1 MASRIRSR
9 GRPTDIWPGFVDAL
23 AALLVVIIFL
33 LVVFVLAQT
42 FLSQALTEGDEALE
56 RLTAQI
62 NELGELLSLE
72 REENADLRL
81 NVAQLSASLQ
91 QANEDRDDLVLRL
104 GEVTDRNADLSEQ
117 VDVLLA
123 RAESAE
129 GKLESAE
136 KTVTTDRDS
145 IRAQL
150 SQIESLRR
158 DIEALRRLRVNLE
171 LQIAGLTKSLD
182 LSEQTLAT
190 AQEDAQGLQTAL
202 DTANADSARVRARLD
217 AASSESAQARAAL
230 AELETTASNLRERS
244 AEFETVLADTRS
256 ALGALRD
263 RTKELE
269 ARLDAA
275 SSESAQARA
284 ALAEL
289 ERTTSNLRVRSA
301 EFEAGLADS
310 RSALGALRD
319 RTKELEA
326 RLATAAE
333 RTLLAQKE
341 IEARD
346 VRLAE
351 LQALYLTRDSDL
363 EEQRSLSAQASDR
376 VQALGRQVNA
386 LRQQLLAMQ
395 QALNVAEVRDEEQQ
409 IVISSL
415 GERLNR
421 ALAARVEELS
431 RYRSEFFGR
440 LREVLGDRQDIQ
452 IVGDRFVFQSEVLFN
467 SGSAELEDGGK
478 LRLADLADTLLEISP
493 KIPPEIPWILRVDGH
508 TDAVPIHTA
517 QFPSNWELSSA
528 RAISVIQFLMER
540 GIPAG
545 RLAAAG
551 FGQFQPLDDG
561 FDETANRRNRRIELK
576 LTER

>member
-1 MASRIRSR
+1 VSSQN
-9 GRPTDIWPGFVDAL
+9 
-23 AALLVVIIFL
+23 AAL
-33 LVVFVLAQT
+33 
-42 FLSQALTEGDEALE
+42 SG
-56 RLTAQI
+56 
-62 NELGELLSLE
+62 
-72 REENADLRL
+72 
-81 NVAQLSASLQ
+81 
-91 QANEDRDDLVLRL
+91 
-104 GEVTDRNADLSEQ
+104 Q

-136 KTVTTDRDS
+136 DTVTADRGS

-158 DIEALRRLRVNLE
+158 DIEALRRVRVNLE
-171 LQIAGLTKSLD
+171 LQVAGLINSLD
-182 LSEQTLAT
+182 ESEQTLAA
-190 AQEDAQGLQTAL
+190 AQDETQGLQSAL
-202 DTANADSARVRARLD
+202 DTAEADSAAVQARLD
-217 AASSESAQARAAL
+217 AASTESAQALAAL
-230 AELETTASNLRERS
+230 AELETTARSLRE
-244 AEFETVLADTRS
+244 
-256 ALGALRD
+256 
-263 RTKELE
+263 
-269 ARLDAA
+269 
-275 SSESAQARA
+275 Q
-284 ALAEL
+284 
-289 ERTTSNLRVRSA
+289 SA
-301 EFEAGLADS
+301 EFEAGLTAS

-326 RLATAAE
+326 RLATEAE
-333 RTLLAQKE
+333 RTLLAQKD
-341 IEARD
+341 IEDRD
-346 VRLAE
+346 IRLAE

-363 EEQRSLSAQASDR
+363 ETQRTLATRASDH
-376 VQALGRQVNA
+376 VQALNRQVEA
-386 LRQQLLAMQ
+386 LRQQLRALQ
-395 QALNVAEVRDEEQQ
+395 QALNIAEERDEEQQ

-452 IVGDRFVFQSEVLFN
+452 IVGDRFVFQSEVLFT
-467 SGSAELEDGGK
+467 SGSAELEEGGK
-478 LRLADLADTLLEISP
+478 LRLAELAQTLLEISP
-493 KIPPEIPWILRVDGH
+493 KIPAEIPWILRVDGH

-528 RAISVIQFLMER
+528 RAISVIQFLMEE

-551 FGQFQPLDDG
+551 FGQFQPLDGG
-561 FDETANRRNRRIELK
+561 FDEIANRRNRRIELK

>member
-56 RLTAQI
+56 RLTAQV

-81 NVAQLSASLQ
+81 NVAQLSANLQ
-91 QANEDRDDLVLRL
+91 QANENRDDLVLRL
-104 GEVTDRNADLSEQ
+104 GDVTSQNAALSGQ

-129 GKLESAE
+129 GKLESA
-136 KTVTTDRDS
+136 KDTVTADRGS

-158 DIEALRRLRVNLE
+158 DIEALRRMRVNLE
-171 LQIAGLTKSLD
+171 LQVAGLINSLD
-182 LSEQTLAT
+182 ESEQTLAA
-190 AQEDAQGLQTAL
+190 AQNETQGLQTAL
-202 DTANADSARVRARLD
+202 DTAEADSASVRAQLE
-217 AASSESAQARAAL
+217 AALSDSALARAAL
-230 AELETTASNLRERS
+230 SELETTARNLREQ
-244 AEFETVLADTRS
+244 F
-256 ALGALRD
+256 G
-263 RTKELE
+263 
-269 ARLDAA
+269 
-275 SSESAQARA
+275 
-284 ALAEL
+284 
-289 ERTTSNLRVRSA
+289 
-301 EFEAGLADS
+301 EFEAGLTAS
-310 RSALGALRD
+310 SSALGALRD

-326 RLATAAE
+326 RLATEAE
-333 RTLLAQKE
+333 RTLLAQKD
-341 IEARD
+341 IEDRD
-346 VRLAE
+346 IRLAE

-363 EEQRSLSAQASDR
+363 KTQRNLATRASDH
-376 VQALGRQVNA
+376 VQALNRQVEA
-386 LRQQLLAMQ
+386 LRQQLLALQ
-395 QALNVAEVRDEEQQ
+395 QALNVAEEHDEEQQ

-440 LREVLGDRQDIQ
+440 LREVLGGRQDIQ
-452 IVGDRFVFQSEVLFN
+452 IVGDRFVFQSEVLFT
-467 SGSAELEDGGK
+467 SGSAELEEGGK
-478 LRLADLADTLLEISP
+478 LRLAELAQTLLEISP
-493 KIPPEIPWILRVDGH
+493 KIPAEIPWILRVDGH

-528 RAISVIQFLMER
+528 RAISVIQFLMEE

-551 FGQFQPLDDG
+551 FGQFQPLDGG
-561 FDETANRRNRRIELK
+561 FDEIANRRNRRIELK

>member
-1 MASRIRSR
+1 MAARIRSR

-23 AALLVVIIFL
+23 AALLVVILFL

-56 RLTAQI
+56 RLTTQI

-72 REENADLRL
+72 REDNAELRL
-81 NVAQLSASLQ
+81 NIAQLSASLQ
-91 QANEDRDDLVLRL
+91 QANEDHDDLVLRL
-104 GEVTDRNADLSEQ
+104 GEVTERNAALSGQ

-129 GKLESAE
+129 RKLGSAE
-136 KTVTTDRDS
+136 QTVTTDRDS

-158 DIEALRRLRVNLE
+158 DVEALRRLRINLE
-171 LQIAGLTKSLD
+171 LQIAGPINSLEESGQD
-182 LSEQTLAT
+182 LAT
-190 AQEDAQGLQTAL
+190 AREEAQGLQADLVTAEAESVNVQSL
-202 DTANADSARVRARLD
+202 LNAALSDSANVQGQLD
-217 AASSESAQARAAL
+217 AALSDSANVQDQLKAALSESASARAQLAAALRDSAL
-230 AELETTASNLRERS
+230 ARTALAALETTAGNLRE
-244 AEFETVLADTRS
+244 
-256 ALGALRD
+256 
-263 RTKELE
+263 
-269 ARLDAA
+269 
-275 SSESAQARA
+275 Q
-284 ALAEL
+284 
-289 ERTTSNLRVRSA
+289 SA
-301 EFEAGLADS
+301 EFEAALADS
-310 RSALGALRD
+310 SSALGALRD

-341 IEARD
+341 IEDRD
-346 VRLAE
+346 IRLSE
-351 LQALYLTRDSDL
+351 LQALYLTRDSDV
-363 EEQRSLSAQASDR
+363 EKQRTLSDQASER
-376 VQALGRQVNA
+376 VQALSRQVDA
-386 LRQQLLAMQ
+386 LRQQLRALQ
-395 QALNVAEVRDEEQQ
+395 QALGAAEIRDEEQQ

-415 GERLNR
+415 GDRLNR

-478 LRLADLADTLLEISP
+478 LRLAELANTLLEISP
-493 KIPPEIPWILRVDGH
+493 DIPTDIPWILRVDGH
-508 TDAVPIHTA
+508 TDAVPIHTD

-528 RAISVIQFLMER
+528 RAISVVQFLIDQ
-540 GIPAG
+540 GVPAG

-551 FGQFQPLDDG
+551 FGQFQPLDEG
-561 FDETANRRNRRIELK
+561 FDEIANRRNRRIELK

>member
-1 MASRIRSR
+1 MAARIRSR

-56 RLTAQI
+56 RLATQV

-81 NVAQLSASLQ
+81 NIAQLSASLQ

-104 GEVTDRNADLSEQ
+104 GEVTSSSAALSEQ

-129 GKLESAE
+129 SKLGSAE
-136 KTVTTDRDS
+136 ETVTTDRES

-171 LQIAGLTKSLD
+171 LQIAGLTNSLD
-182 LSEQTLAT
+182 VSEKTLAT
-190 AQEDAQGLQTAL
+190 TQEEAQGLQTAL
-202 DTANADSARVRARLD
+202 DTAKADSASVQARLD
-217 AASSESAQARAAL
+217 AAASESALARTAL
-230 AELETTASNLRERS
+230 AELETTARNLRERS
-244 AEFETVLADTRS
+244 AEFETGLADSLS

-269 ARLDAA
+269 AR
-275 SSESAQARA
+275 
-284 ALAEL
+284 
-289 ERTTSNLRVRSA
+289 V
-301 EFEAGLADS
+301 
-310 RSALGALRD
+310 
-319 RTKELEA
+319 
-326 RLATAAE
+326 ATEAE

-341 IEARD
+341 IEDRD
-346 VRLAE
+346 IRLAE

-363 EEQRSLSAQASDR
+363 KEQRSLSARAGDR
-376 VQALGRQVNA
+376 VQALNRQVEA
-386 LRQQLLAMQ
+386 LRQQLRALQ

-452 IVGDRFVFQSEVLFN
+452 IVGDRFVFQSEVLFS
-467 SGSAELEDGGK
+467 SGSAQLGDGGK
-478 LRLADLADTLLEISP
+478 LRLAELADTLLEISP

-508 TDAVPIHTA
+508 TDTVPIHTA

-528 RAISVIQFLMER
+528 RAISVIQFLMEQ

>member
-1 MASRIRSR
+1 MAARIRSR

-23 AALLVVIIFL
+23 AALLVVVIFL

-42 FLSQALTEGDEALE
+42 FLTQALTGRDEALE
-56 RLTAQI
+56 RLTSQI
-62 NELGELLSLE
+62 SELGELLSLE
-72 REENADLRL
+72 REDNAELRL
-81 NVAQLSASLQ
+81 NIAQLSASLQ
-91 QANEDRDDLVLRL
+91 QANEGRDDLVLRL
-104 GEVTDRNADLSEQ
+104 SEVTDRNAALSDQ
-117 VDVLLA
+117 VDILLG

-129 GKLESAE
+129 NKLENAE
-136 KTVTTDRDS
+136 DTVTTDRDS
-145 IRAQL
+145 IRGQL

-158 DIEALRRLRVNLE
+158 DIEALRRVRVNLE
-171 LQIAGLTKSLD
+171 LQVAGLTNSLND
-182 LSEQTLAT
+182 SEQNLATVRDEAKELQTSLAT
-190 AQEDAQGLQTAL
+190 AEVEAA
-202 DTANADSARVRARLD
+202 SARLELD
-217 AASSESAQARAAL
+217 AAAREEAAAAAL
-230 AELETTASNLRERS
+230 
-244 AEFETVLADTRS
+244 LAKS
-256 ALGALRD
+256 Q
-263 RTKELE
+263 
-269 ARLDAA
+269 
-275 SSESAQARA
+275 SS
-284 ALAEL
+284 
-289 ERTTSNLRVRSA
+289 
-301 EFEAGLADS
+301 
-310 RSALGALRD
+310 LGALRD

-326 RLATAAE
+326 RLASEEE

-341 IEARD
+341 IADRD
-346 VRLAE
+346 IRLSE

-363 EEQRSLSAQASDR
+363 EEQRTLSAKSSER
-376 VQALGRQVNA
+376 VDTLNRQVAA
-386 LRQQLLAMQ
+386 LRQQLLSLQ
-395 QALNVAEVRDEEQQ
+395 QALNAAESRDEEQQ

-467 SGSAELEDGGK
+467 SGSANLEEGGK
-478 LRLADLADTLLEISP
+478 LRLADLANTLLEISP
-493 KIPPEIPWILRVDGH
+493 DIPTDIPWILRVDGH
-508 TDAVPIHTA
+508 TDSVPIHTD

-528 RAISVIQFLMER
+528 RAISVIQFLMEQ

-561 FDETANRRNRRIELK
+561 FDEIANRRNRRIELK

>member
-202 DTANADSARVRARLD
+202 DTANADSASVRARLH

-230 AELETTASNLRERS
+230 AELETTARNLRERS
-244 AEFETVLADTRS
+244 AEFETVLADPRS
-256 ALGALRD
+256 ALGAL
-263 RTKELE
+263 
-269 ARLDAA
+269 
-275 SSESAQARA
+275 
-284 ALAEL
+284 
-289 ERTTSNLRVRSA
+289 
-301 EFEAGLADS
+301 G
-310 RSALGALRD
+310 
-319 RTKELEA
+319 
-326 RLATAAE
+326 
-333 RTLLAQKE
+333 
-341 IEARD
+341 
-346 VRLAE
+346 
-351 LQALYLTRDSDL
+351 
-363 EEQRSLSAQASDR
+363 
-376 VQALGRQVNA
+376 
-386 LRQQLLAMQ
+386 
-395 QALNVAEVRDEEQQ
+395 
-409 IVISSL
+409 
-415 GERLNR
+415 
-421 ALAARVEELS
+421 
-431 RYRSEFFGR
+431 
-440 LREVLGDRQDIQ
+440 
-452 IVGDRFVFQSEVLFN
+452 
-467 SGSAELEDGGK
+467 
-478 LRLADLADTLLEISP
+478 
-493 KIPPEIPWILRVDGH
+493 
-508 TDAVPIHTA
+508 
-517 QFPSNWELSSA
+517 
-528 RAISVIQFLMER
+528 
-540 GIPAG
+540 
-545 RLAAAG
+545 
-551 FGQFQPLDDG
+551 
-561 FDETANRRNRRIELK
+561 
-576 LTER
+576 